1 MHKKKAIFANL
12 EMMIAT
18 IIWGSTF
25 IVIKQSLIDVHA
37 ITLNF
42 YRFAL
47 AATVIGLALMLLRK
61 NLWQHAR
68 EGFILGG
75 LLFVFYITQTLALY
89 SISASNSGFI
99 VGMSVI
105 FVLIFGVI
113 LGHEKLHLN
122 NFVAISLVSIGLWNI
137 TGGVDGVT
145 SGELLT
151 VLSAISFALYVLY
164 ANKVVKRC
172 DLWVLNFQQFL
183 FVALASLAIIFVF
196 KLPFNIASS
205 HAVYGVIYLSL
216 FATMLAYGLQ
226 LRVQKIML
234 PVACAIILALE
245 PIFAAVF
252 AWFVGGEVLTTRGM
266 IGGLLIVF
274 AIIFSQVL
282 SMKRKPKEALQETP
296 QEE

>member
-1 MHKKKAIFANL
+1 MHKKKAVFANL
-12 EMMIAT
+12 EMIIAT

-42 YRFAL
+42 YRFML
-47 AATVIGLALMLLRK
+47 AAVVVGSVLMFLRK
-61 NLWQHAR
+61 NLWQHVR
-68 EGFILGG
+68 EGFVLGG

-105 FVLIFGVI
+105 FVLVFGVI

-122 NFVAISLVSIGLWNI
+122 NFVAIALVGVGLWNI
-137 TGGVDGVT
+137 TGGVHGIT
-145 SGELLT
+145 AGELLT
-151 VLSAISFALYVLY
+151 ILSAISFALYVLY

-172 DLWVLNFQQFL
+172 DIWVLNFQQFL
-183 FVALASLAIIFVF
+183 FVALASLATILVF
-196 KLPFNIASS
+196 KLPFNISSS

-226 LRVQKIML
+226 LRVQKIIL

-245 PIFAAVF
+245 PIFGAVF
-252 AWFVGGEVLTTRGM
+252 AWFIGGEVLTSRGM
-266 IGGLLIVF
+266 MGGFLIVF

-282 SMKRKPKEALQETP
+282 SIKKAPQAP